1 MMLPGGG
8 RWARRGGGPRPHYA
22 AAPAAPWRGARRGGA
37 PRHAAPPPPP
47 RGLGAFPRQPAPP
60 RGPAP
65 PPRRV
70 EAAPAPP
77 RRPGPWRGPGDL
89 PCHPAP
95 PPRRVPPPRAHVR
108 GGALRGDMRR
118 HGPGYRRAAP
128 RRDAIGAPIE
138 VLAPILTADNVF
150 SSSLPLVDASG
161 RFLGYVSGWAVRG
174 LRERVVSGEG
184 ALHVSAAELPT
195 EVRGVPMLLGGGLRL
210 IASNGDGLRGIP
222 MDLRV
227 LPAGGPLAHGGDDR
241 GDLQLQRG
249 EGEVRG
255 EEDRRVSNRGR
266 ADNAVED
273 YNNIG
278 GGDPED
284 LQHAEE
290 PRAEGLRHGGRAEED
305 DGDGGRAEDAE
316 VMRLRAEEAARAED
330 GRAEDAVEVHDDNA
344 EDAVEV
350 HDIDD
355 AEARRARA
363 EAEARAEEAA
373 QIRERLVYLYNL
385 MNNQHDQVQGIVR
398 SMDRI
403 TADANRAKDWSEV
416 AKALAP
422 LQHARQ
428 KLTNSFWLQHER
440 AESLRQRQRHLQLPV
455 LEAPHRISKGPEQ
468 Y

>member
-1 MMLPGGG
+1 MLPGGG

-22 AAPAAPWRGARRGGA
+22 AAPAAPWRGGERGARRGGA
-37 PRHAAPPPPP
+37 PRHAAPRPPP

-70 EAAPAPP
+70 VAAPAPP

-95 PPRRVPPPRAHVR
+95 PPLRVPPPRAHVR

-128 RRDAIGAPIE
+128 RRDAIGAPIK
-138 VLAPILTADNVF
+138 VLAPILSGDNVF
-150 SSSLPLVDASG
+150 SSSLPLVDAAG
-161 RFLGYVSGWAVRG
+161 RFLGYVSGSAVRG
-174 LRERVVSGEG
+174 LRERVVRGEG
-184 ALHVSAAELPT
+184 ALHVSAAQLP
-195 EVRGVPMLLGGGLRL
+195 EKARGGPMLQGGGFRL
-210 IASNGDGLRGIP
+210 IASNGDGLRGGIP

-241 GDLQLQRG
+241 GDLQLQQRG
-249 EGEVRG
+249 EG

-305 DGDGGRAEDAE
+305 DGDGDGGRAEDAE

-330 GRAEDAVEVHDDNA
+330 AVEVHDDNA
-344 EDAVEV
+344 QDAVEV

-373 QIRERLVYLYNL
+373 QIQERLGYLYNL
-385 MNNQHDQVQGIVR
+385 MNNQHDQVLGIVR
-398 SMDRI
+398 SMDQI

-422 LQHARQ
+422 FEHARQ
-428 KLTNSFWLQHER
+428 KLTNSFWLQHEE

-455 LEAPHRISKGPEQ
+455 LEAPRRITKGPEQ